1 MIDDVLVDALHRE
14 GWPAYGLRPEGQGVP
29 AKGGITV
36 RNLENWRGRRCTRKE
51 LERLHVDEAIKILRR
66 RYAEVNGIQNLDG
79 RDIQRQVVDSAIL
92 SGAPLAVKDLQ
103 LALSVKT
110 DGILGSHTLLALDK
124 WDEVE
129 IENKLAV
136 TRVLRLAEFTVQHP
150 EQLGSLSAS
159 LTRALNFVL

>member
-1 MIDDVLVDALHRE
+1 M
-14 GWPAYGLRPEGQGVP
+14 
-29 AKGGITV
+29 
-36 RNLENWRGRRCTRKE
+36 
-51 LERLHVDEAIKILRR
+51 DEAIKILRR